1 MLHVITVEKE
11 RAELELM
18 LGSLESSEIS
28 IIQLVTELPTI
39 SSSNVSTVLFFSLK
53 LKIHGMLTNV
63 QNARKT
69 HRKYAHFSRTRA
81 SHCAEK
87 MSEIIEKLLIL

>member
-1 MLHVITVEKE
+1 MLHVITAEEKS
-11 RAELELM
+11 AELELM
-18 LGSLESSEIS
+18 LASGSCLESSEIS
-28 IIQLVTELPTI
+28 IIQLVTESPTI

-69 HRKYAHFSRTRA
+69 HSQNMLIFLALKRVTVQ
-81 SHCAEK
+81 EK
-87 MSEIIEKLLIL
+87 CRR